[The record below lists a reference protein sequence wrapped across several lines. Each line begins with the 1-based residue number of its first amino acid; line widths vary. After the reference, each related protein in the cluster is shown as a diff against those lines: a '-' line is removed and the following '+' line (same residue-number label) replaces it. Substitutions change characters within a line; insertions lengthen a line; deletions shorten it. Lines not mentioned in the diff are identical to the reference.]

1 MADKKSFFRLAA
13 RSFGATGRLM
23 LKHEIPRDA
32 AGISYFCLIA
42 LFPTILVLI
51 ALADAFLGRMD
62 LHNTVIQRVTAL
74 FPGSHQF
81 LKSNLSEITTPS
93 TAVVLSCVIVV
104 IWSSSWIITFI
115 ESSINRAWGVPSQK
129 TFWESRLRS
138 VAFMLLVGVSLLSS
152 AATTAFVSAV
162 RSRAATMTASAR
174 ANYFIGWFWYF
185 VLLGA
190 GLLIAVL
197 VFTLVFKWMPHRKVY
212 WTDALAGGLVTTLI
226 WEVGSYI
233 FGKVVPFFNY
243 QRIYGKMGAVIALLA
258 WVYTSNLILL
268 FGANFSAQLHG
279 MRWTQSMP
287 DSEMYI
293 GERLRRFPSGR

>member
-1 MADKKSFFRLAA
+1 
-13 RSFGATGRLM
+13 M

-32 AGISYFCLIA
+32 AGISYFSLIA
-42 LFPTILVLI
+42 LVPTILVLI
-51 ALADAFLGRMD
+51 SLADAFMGRMD
-62 LHNTVIQRVTAL
+62 LHGTVIQRVTAL
-74 FPGSHQF
+74 FPGSRQF
-81 LKSNLSEITTPS
+81 LRSNLNEITTPS

-104 IWSSSWIITFI
+104 LWSSSWIFTFI
-115 ESSINRAWGVPSQK
+115 ESSINRAWGVSSQR

-152 AATTAFVSAV
+152 AAATAYVSAG
-162 RSRAATMTASAR
+162 RARAASMPALAK
-174 ANYFIGWFWYF
+174 ANLFIDRFWYL

-197 VFTLVFKWMPHRKVY
+197 VFTLVFKWMPHRNVY
-212 WTDALAGGLVTTLI
+212 WTEAFSGALVTTLM
-226 WEVGSYI
+226 WEIGSFI
-233 FGKVVPFFNY
+233 FGRLVPFFDY

-279 MRWTQSMP
+279 FMWEQSLP
-287 DSEMYI
+287 DSELFL